1 MKVQETFVI
10 DQPPE
15 KLWEFLESVDEV
27 ARCVPGVDSVERIDA
42 DNSEIRVTQAVGPMT
57 ATFDLKMRITERRP
71 QELMQFVAI
80 GRAVRGAAGN
90 VRSTNT
96 VRLAPHES
104 GTTVSVEA
112 DVALGGMLGSVGQK
126 VVAKQASKVT
136 GEFAE
141 ALRRRLRGE
150 DGPAPARPAATVTPG
165 SGAAPPPSR
174 GERPTV
180 AVAPTAEAGVAAAHW
195 TRGTIAVPV
204 PVVAGAVAL
213 ISVLLA
219 RLLGGARR

>member
-15 KLWEFLESVDEV
+15 TLWAFLEQVDEV
-27 ARCVPGVDSVERIDA
+27 ARCVPGVDSVEQIDA
-42 DNSEIRVTQAVGPMT
+42 DNSNVRVTQAVGPMT

-71 QELMQFVAI
+71 QELMQFTAI

-104 GTTVSVEA
+104 GTAVSLES

-126 VVAKQASKVT
+126 VVAKQAGKVT
-136 GEFAE
+136 GEFAD
-141 ALRRRLRGE
+141 ALQRRLRGE
-150 DGPAPARPAATVTPG
+150 APAVPAAAPPRPAAAPVQPQA
-165 SGAAPPPSR
+165 AAP
-174 GERPTV
+174 E
-180 AVAPTAEAGVAAAHW
+180 APAGGPAHW
-195 TRGTIAVPV
+195 LRGSIAVPV

-213 ISVLLA
+213 ISALV
-219 RLLGGARR
+219 ARRLGRRGR

>member
-15 KLWEFLESVDEV
+15 ALWAFLEQVDEV
-27 ARCVPGVDSVERIDA
+27 ARCVPGVDSVEQIDA
-42 DNSEIRVTQAVGPMT
+42 DNSNVRVTQAVGPMT

-71 QELMQFVAI
+71 QELMQFTAI

-104 GTTVSVEA
+104 GTVVSLES

-126 VVAKQASKVT
+126 VVAKQAGKVT
-136 GEFAE
+136 GEFAD
-141 ALRRRLRGE
+141 ALQRRLRG
-150 DGPAPARPAATVTPG
+150 DAPAAAPAKAATPATGAAAPPRPAAA
-165 SGAAPPPSR
+165 AAP
-174 GERPTV
+174 
-180 AVAPTAEAGVAAAHW
+180 APEAPAGGPAHW
-195 TRGTIAVPV
+195 LHGSIAVPV
-204 PVVAGAVAL
+204 PVVAGTVVLVTTL
-213 ISVLLA
+213 I
-219 RLLGGARR
+219 ARRVGRRGR

>member
-15 KLWEFLESVDEV
+15 RLWELLESVDEV

-42 DNSEIRVTQAVGPMT
+42 DNSEVRVTQAVGPMT

-96 VRLAPHES
+96 VRLAPHDS
-104 GTTVSVEA
+104 GTKVSVEA

-150 DGPAPARPAATVTPG
+150 EAPARPAAASTAG
-165 SGAAPPPSR
+165 SGAGAAR
-174 GERPTV
+174 GRSERP
-180 AVAPTAEAGVAAAHW
+180 AVAAPSPSPRADVSPAHW
-195 TRGTIAVPV
+195 MHGSIAVPV

-213 ISVLLA
+213 IAALLV
-219 RLLGGARR
+219 RLLGRGRR

>member
-15 KLWEFLESVDEV
+15 TLWAFLEQVDEV
-27 ARCVPGVDSVERIDA
+27 ARCVPGVDSVEQIDA
-42 DNSEIRVTQAVGPMT
+42 DNSNVRVTQAVGPMT

-71 QELMQFVAI
+71 QELMQFTAI

-104 GTTVSVEA
+104 GTAVSLES

-126 VVAKQASKVT
+126 VVAKQAGKVT
-136 GEFAE
+136 GEFAA
-141 ALRRRLRGE
+141 ALQRRLRGE
-150 DGPAPARPAATVTPG
+150 APAAAAPPLAAAASHAPRPAAAPAPAAQAPAGGPADWLRG
-165 SGAAPPPSR
+165 S
-174 GERPTV
+174 
-180 AVAPTAEAGVAAAHW
+180 
-195 TRGTIAVPV
+195 IAVPV
-204 PVVAGAVAL
+204 PVVAGTIVLVTAL
-213 ISVLLA
+213 I
-219 RLLGGARR
+219 ARRLGRRGR